1 MGIREFIQ
9 TDILLPRVKRSGVL
23 VVYDPDLRYRE
34 LCQRL
39 GADGLHFID
48 ATESSIESREVALN
62 MLGELGSSNSETTG
76 LLVYVPAAAPVS
88 DEDRQRDP
96 FALYS
101 VCGNVFPEGDGDE
114 YLSLCLKAK
123 PDHATAIRSVFEKDP
138 NPSFAIIDAIGGGV
152 GWPTLRAQLGAES
165 SRDILFGL
173 LAPDSRQLN
182 ALQEKDSWIAEARDL
197 FRLTLGLKLKTR
209 AKTWSTIADEL
220 WRFLLFSE
228 FVFDLPETAPAAL
241 ADVSHAEDSAR
252 PLVQDL
258 CDRLRNDQRTR
269 VTYIDRAEAIERDLD
284 LPKLC
289 AGVTDLG
296 KRDTFPFEE
305 RTVFARAVDALK
317 NDNVDQVKAI
327 VHRHAG
333 SVWIGKGESQAQWGL
348 IQAALQLLEACDD
361 FERQLP
367 DHSRSQDDLIDFYL
381 TGLREVDRYQREFEQ
396 AVGDH
401 VDVEGAMGDVIEQV
415 RARYRRLAEKTQVVF
430 TKQLEASG
438 WPPSSRLANADV
450 FDHLVAPRLQESG
463 IRVAYFLVDALR
475 YELGVALQQQ
485 LAEDEP
491 VELLAAYAQ
500 LPSITL
506 VGMASLLP
514 GAGKHLSLVKK
525 DDAFVPVLGEAV
537 VSNVSKRMDVLRK
550 KYGDRFAEMKLND
563 FVRAK
568 KRLPDTVHL
577 LVLRSVDIDSQL
589 ENNPET
595 TLSLIHDTLK
605 RIRVAIHKLKKAG
618 FQDVIIATDHGFFL
632 NAQAEAGDVCVKPSG
647 NWINVHERSLLGDG
661 TADSH
666 SFVVSAEKLGVR
678 GEFAQVGGPRSMAPY
693 RSGMLYFH
701 GGASLQEA
709 VVPVLVAKLGSAE
722 QPAVQ
727 QATVV
732 LSYKNGAKRIT
743 TRLPV
748 LDVLLESFD
757 MFSQGEDFEILLE
770 AHNKKGNVV
779 GEAKPG
785 GSVNAATG
793 TVTLKPGDRLQVTL
807 RMQMEYEG
815 KFTVKALNPTTLTAY
830 DTLELETDYAV

>member
-9 TDILLPRVKRSGVL
+9 TDVLLPRVKRNGVL
-23 VVYDPDLRYRE
+23 VVYDPDRRYRE
-34 LCQRL
+34 LCQGL
-39 GADGLHFID
+39 SADGLNVID

-76 LLVYVPAAAPVS
+76 LLIYVPAPAPVS

-114 YLSLCLKAK
+114 YMSLCLKAK
-123 PDHATAIRSVFEKDP
+123 PDHATEIRAVFEKDT
-138 NPSFAIIDAIGGGV
+138 NPGFAVIDAIGGGV

-173 LAPDSRQLN
+173 LVPDSRQIKMLKE
-182 ALQEKDSWIAEARDL
+182 QDTWVAEARDL
-197 FRLTLGLKLKTR
+197 FRVTLGLKLKTR
-209 AKTWSTIADEL
+209 SKAWSTIADEL

-228 FVFDLPETAPAAL
+228 FVFDLPETIPAAL
-241 ADVSHAEDSAR
+241 ADVPHAEDSAR

-269 VTYIDRAEAIERDLD
+269 VTYIDRAESIEKDLD

-289 AGVTDLG
+289 GGITDLG

-305 RTVFARAVDALK
+305 RTFFARAVDALK
-317 NDNVDQVKAI
+317 KDDVDQVKAI

-348 IQAALQLLEACDD
+348 IQAALQLVEACED

-367 DHSRSQDDLIDFYL
+367 DNSRSQDVLIDFYL
-381 TGLREVDRYQREFEQ
+381 SGLREVDRYQREFEQ

-401 VDVEGAMGDVIEQV
+401 LDVEGAMGEVIEQA

-438 WPPSSRLANADV
+438 WPPTGRLANADV
-450 FDHLVAPRLQESG
+450 FDHLVTPRLQESG
-463 IRVAYFLVDALR
+463 RRVAYFLADALR

-525 DDAFVPVLGEAV
+525 NDGFVPVIGEAV
-537 VSNVSKRMDVLRK
+537 VSNVSQRMDVLRK
-550 KYGDRFAEMKLND
+550 QYGDRFAEMKLND

-568 KRLPDTVHL
+568 KELPDTVHL

-618 FQDVIIATDHGFFL
+618 FHDVIIATDHGFFL
-632 NAQAEAGDVCVKPSG
+632 NAQAEAGDVCAKPSG
-647 NWINVHERSLLGDG
+647 HWINVHERSLLGDG

-678 GEFAQVGGPRSMAPY
+678 GDFAQVGGPRSMAPY

-709 VVPVLVAKLGSAE
+709 VVPVLVAKLEAAE
-722 QPAVQ
+722 QPAMQ

-770 AHNKKGNVV
+770 AHDMKGNVV

-793 TVTLKPGDRLQVTL
+793 TVILKPGEQLQVTL
-807 RMQMEYEG
+807 RMQMEFEG